1 MVFVPLF
8 VDDGSFD
15 DAYPRRKESIN
26 RLERF
31 GVGVFWTAIVAHP
44 NHGDATTTTSALR
57 VLYTMINIYTYIYIS
72 TATALR
78 ATRRGVTTG

>member
-8 VDDGSFD
+8 VDDRSFD

-31 GVGVFWTAIVAHP
+31 GVGVFWTAIDAHP
-44 NHGDATTTTSALR
+44 NHGDATTTSALR

-72 TATALR
+72 TATAR
-78 ATRRGVTTG
+78 ARRGEE